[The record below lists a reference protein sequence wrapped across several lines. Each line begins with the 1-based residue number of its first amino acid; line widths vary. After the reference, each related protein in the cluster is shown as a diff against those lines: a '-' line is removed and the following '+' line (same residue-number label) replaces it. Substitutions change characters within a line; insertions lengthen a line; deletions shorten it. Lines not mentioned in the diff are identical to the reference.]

1 MEAPRSQYKGKKL
14 PLARSTVKQP
24 LILLPELQEELTCSN
39 AEHPYSSWS
48 PISKAYALD
57 CEAMEKLGSLRL
69 PPVEPLIAGHLHPR
83 SSTSSLHSPSLHLKS
98 ERVQSALSE
107 WAYWA
112 AAIPTR
118 AVCPLSPDSQLGRA
132 VPGLHADAG
141 SCDMGRNFH
150 YSGSVGALN
159 AVWFRRRGKC

>member
-1 MEAPRSQYKGKKL
+1 M
-14 PLARSTVKQP
+14 KQP
-24 LILLPELQEELTCSN
+24 LILPPELQEELTCSN

-57 CEAMEKLGSLRL
+57 CEAMEKLGWLRL

-107 WAYWA
+107 RAY
-112 AAIPTR
+112 
-118 AVCPLSPDSQLGRA
+118 
-132 VPGLHADAG
+132 
-141 SCDMGRNFH
+141 
-150 YSGSVGALN
+150 
-159 AVWFRRRGKC
+159 